1 MPLATSF
8 AKTAEDRQ
16 VMEVIYS
23 QNLFGR
29 PYVLP
34 EGVPAER
41 VAALRKAFMA
51 TMSDPALIAEAN
63 KAGMELG
70 ERRRRRGAGAG
81 GKALWAAGERDRT
94 DEEGDD
100 LQGAKIS

>member
-1 MPLATSF
+1 
-8 AKTAEDRQ
+8 
-16 VMEVIYS
+16 MELVYS

-34 EGVPAER
+34 EGVPPER

-51 TMSDPALIAEAN
+51 TMADPALIVEAN

-70 ERRRRRGAGAG
+70 ERDGDEVQALV
-81 GKALWAAGERDRT
+81 GKLYALPSSVIERTKKAMIYKPPAR
-94 DEEGDD
+94 
-100 LQGAKIS
+100 

>member
-1 MPLATSF
+1 MQEDLRGHPELNKQGVPLATSF

-16 VMEVIYS
+16 VMEVIYT

-41 VAALRKAFMA
+41 VA
-51 TMSDPALIAEAN
+51 
-63 KAGMELG
+63 
-70 ERRRRRGAGAG
+70 GAAQGVH
-81 GKALWAAGERDRT
+81 
-94 DEEGDD
+94 GDD
-100 LQGAKIS
+100 EPIRR